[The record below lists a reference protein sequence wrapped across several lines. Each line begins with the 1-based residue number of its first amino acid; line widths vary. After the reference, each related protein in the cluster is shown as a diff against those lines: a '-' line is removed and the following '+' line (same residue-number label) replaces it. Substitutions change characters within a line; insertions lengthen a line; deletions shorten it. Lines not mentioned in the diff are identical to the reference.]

1 MKYMSASQSLDQL
14 DSLDGSRLEVDTR
27 LPSHNP
33 LASPAPAAPGRED
46 GSSEREIAGH
56 PESGALG
63 GPPWG
68 CAGPGWAS
76 AELSDWQARGP
87 SAGLRL
93 WIRAHG
99 PPFAPPVGGGA
110 RADFLGRELMLL
122 RPSLTLRRT
131 PAV

>member
-1 MKYMSASQSLDQL
+1 MSASQSLDQL
-14 DSLDGSRLEVDTR
+14 DSVDGSRLEVDTR

-46 GSSEREIAGH
+46 GSSERGIAGH
-56 PESGALG
+56 PESGAWG

-68 CAGPGWAS
+68 LQAQAGRPRSSLIGRP
-76 AELSDWQARGP
+76 RGP
-87 SAGLRL
+87 RAALRL

-110 RADFLGRELMLL
+110 RADFLGRELMVL